1 MRFSSCMLFL
11 SFAVTACATA
21 PVVVP
26 TSDWQCVSEQARAK
40 IDVTTAANLASAR
53 TDVQVAQKMV
63 VDARAQLSH
72 TVAVVHAAG
81 TAKPVTDDAWGAV
94 YADREQRKLDAT
106 ARIAAA
112 NTTWLRAMV
121 AWREQRLVAA
131 TTHIAVVQAENELA
145 RATYIDRH
153 LLQGDTYET
162 APFRGQLATAQD
174 SWFAATNRVTSTRAA
189 VTNAIA
195 ELTSAKEE
203 YAMLAR
209 NPPATVA
216 TRPGAELELA
226 SFSIDRDH
234 GHGHFRTSRT
244 NYLTLAK

>member
-1 MRFSSCMLFL
+1 MLFL
-11 SFAVTACATA
+11 SFVTACATA

-26 TSDWQCVSEQARAK
+26 TSDWQCIPEQARTK
-40 IDVTTAANLASAR
+40 VDVSTAANLASAQ
-53 TDVQVAQKMV
+53 TDVQAARKMV
-63 VDARAQLSH
+63 VEARAQLSH
-72 TVAVVHAAG
+72 TVVVAHPVA
-81 TAKPVTDDAWGAV
+81 TAKPAAPGDAWATV
-94 YADREQRKLDAT
+94 FADREQRKLDT
-106 ARIAAA
+106 TTRIAAA

-145 RATYIDRH
+145 RAKTIDRH
-153 LLQGDTYET
+153 LPQGDTYET

-174 SWFAATNRVTSTRAA
+174 SWFAATNRVDSARTA
-189 VTNAIA
+189 VTTAIA

-209 NPPATVA
+209 TPPTTVA
-216 TRPGAELELA
+216 ARSGVELHLA
-226 SFSIDRDH
+226 SFSIDR

>member
-1 MRFSSCMLFL
+1 MVFL

-40 IDVTTAANLASAR
+40 VDASTAANLASAQ
-53 TDVQVAQKMV
+53 TDVQAARKMV
-63 VDARAQLSH
+63 VEARAQLSH
-72 TVAVVHAAG
+72 TVVLAHPVA
-81 TAKPVTDDAWGAV
+81 AKPAVPGDAWAAV
-94 YADREQRKLDAT
+94 FADREQRKLETT

-162 APFRGQLATAQD
+162 APFRGQLAIAQD
-174 SWFAATNRVTSTRAA
+174 SWFAATNRVASARTA
-189 VTNAIA
+189 VTTAIA
-195 ELTSAKEE
+195 ELASAKEE

-216 TRPGAELELA
+216 TRSGAELQLA
-226 SFSIDRDH
+226 SFSIDR

>member
-1 MRFSSCMLFL
+1 MLFL

-26 TSDWQCVSEQARAK
+26 TSDWQCVSEQARAN

-63 VDARAQLSH
+63 VEARAQLSR
-72 TVAVVHAAG
+72 TVAVAHPTGVV
-81 TAKPVTDDAWGAV
+81 KPVVGDAWGAV
-94 YADREQRKLDAT
+94 FADREQRKLDAT

-112 NTTWLRAMV
+112 NTTWLNAMV
-121 AWREQRLVAA
+121 VWRERRLAAA

-162 APFRGQLATAQD
+162 APFRGQLAIAQD
-174 SWFAATNRVTSTRAA
+174 SWFAATNRVASARAA

-195 ELTSAKEE
+195 ELASAKEE

-216 TRPGAELELA
+216 TRPGAELQLA
-226 SFSIDRDH
+226 SFSIDR
-234 GHGHFRTSRT
+234 GHGHFRASRT

>member
-1 MRFSSCMLFL
+1 MLFL

-40 IDVTTAANLASAR
+40 IDVTTTANLASAR
-53 TDVQVAQKMV
+53 TEVQTAQKLLV
-63 VDARAQLSH
+63 EARAQLNR
-72 TVAVVHAAG
+72 TVVVTRPVG
-81 TAKPVTDDAWGAV
+81 TAKPAAGDAWAAV
-94 YADREQRKLDAT
+94 FADREQRKLDAT
-106 ARIAAA
+106 ARVAAA
-112 NTTWLRAMV
+112 NTTWLHAMV

-131 TTHIAVVQAENELA
+131 TTHVAVVQAENELA

-162 APFRGQLATAQD
+162 APFRGELATAQAP
-174 SWFAATNRVTSTRAA
+174 WYAATNRVASTRAA
-189 VTNAIA
+189 LTNAIA
-195 ELTSAKEE
+195 ELASAKEE

-209 NPPATVA
+209 NPPATTVA

-226 SFSIDRDH
+226 SFSIDHDH
-234 GHGHFRTSRT
+234 GRGHFRTSHT

>member
-1 MRFSSCMLFL
+1 MLFV
-11 SFAVTACATA
+11 SFVTACATA

-40 IDVTTAANLASAR
+40 VDVTSTANLASAR
-53 TDVQVAQKMV
+53 TEVQTAQKLLV
-63 VDARAQLSH
+63 AARAQLTR
-72 TVAVVHAAG
+72 TVVAAHPV
-81 TAKPVTDDAWGAV
+81 ANVKPAADDAWGAV
-94 YADREQRKLDAT
+94 FADREHRKLDAT

-112 NTTWLRAMV
+112 NTTWLHAMV

-131 TTHIAVVQAENELA
+131 TTHVAVVQAENELA

-174 SWFAATNRVTSTRAA
+174 PWFAATKQVDSARAA

-195 ELTSAKEE
+195 ELASAKEE

-216 TRPGAELELA
+216 TRPGAELQLA
-226 SFSIDRDH
+226 SFSAIYPIDR

>member
-1 MRFSSCMLFL
+1 MLFL
-11 SFAVTACATA
+11 SFAVTACASA

-40 IDVTTAANLASAR
+40 IDVTTTANLASAR
-53 TDVQVAQKMV
+53 TEVQTAQKLV
-63 VDARAQLSH
+63 VEARAQLNH
-72 TVAVVHAAG
+72 TVVVTHPVG
-81 TAKPVTDDAWGAV
+81 TAKPAAGDAWAAV
-94 YADREQRKLDAT
+94 FADREQRKLDAT
-106 ARIAAA
+106 ARVAAA
-112 NTTWLRAMV
+112 NTAWLHAMV

-131 TTHIAVVQAENELA
+131 TTHVAVVQAENELA

-162 APFRGQLATAQD
+162 APFRGELATAQAP
-174 SWFAATNRVTSTRAA
+174 WYAATNRVASTRAA
-189 VTNAIA
+189 LTNAIA
-195 ELTSAKEE
+195 ELASAKEE

-226 SFSIDRDH
+226 SFSIDHNR
-234 GHGHFRTSRT
+234 GHFRTSHT

>member
-40 IDVTTAANLASAR
+40 IDATTAANLASAR
-53 TDVQVAQKMV
+53 TDVQTARKLV
-63 VDARAQLSH
+63 VEARAQLAHTVVLAH
-72 TVAVVHAAG
+72 TVA
-81 TAKPVTDDAWGAV
+81 AKLATDDAWAAV
-94 YADREQRKLDAT
+94 FADREQRKLDAT

-112 NTTWLRAMV
+112 NTTWLHATV

-131 TTHIAVVQAENELA
+131 TTHVAVVQAENELA

-174 SWFAATNRVTSTRAA
+174 PWFAASKRVDSTRAA

-195 ELTSAKEE
+195 ELASAKEE

-216 TRPGAELELA
+216 TRPGAELQLA
-226 SFSIDRDH
+226 SFSIDH